1 MNIPEETNN
10 MEAIPERKP
19 VNKWYLV
26 LTVVIAAILL
36 YLAIRG
42 VSWQEMVSTF
52 RSARPEFLVILFVCS
67 SISIFLRGVRW
78 GVLVSARQK
87 VPAFTMFW
95 AAAVGYL
102 GNNFLPARAGEVIR
116 TVMLGQKTG
125 VSKSYIFATAMT
137 ERMLDVVILVLIGVF
152 SIPFIGSTP
161 EWLGNAMRVMGI
173 IGFAALIFLFLAPRF
188 SGWLERMILRLPLP
202 EKIRN
207 MAVKLMHDFI
217 LGAGAFIHPARAGM
231 FLLYSAILWSVD
243 AVGGIMLSY
252 GLNMSFNFAQA
263 FVLLLAMGLSSAIP
277 STPGYVGVYQFVAVT
292 LLPLYGITKS
302 QALTFIIALQAVNVV
317 AILVWGFIGL
327 WRLNLRRNGNS

>member
-1 MNIPEETNN
+1 MSNPDETYNT
-10 MEAIPERKP
+10 EVVPERKP
-19 VNKWYLV
+19 VNKWYLA
-26 LTVVIAAILL
+26 LSIVIAAILL

-42 VSWQEMVSTF
+42 VSWQEMVTTIQT
-52 RSARPEFLVILFVCS
+52 ARPEYLVILFLCS
-67 SISIFLRGVRW
+67 STTIFLRGIRW

-87 VPAFTMFW
+87 VPALTMFW

-125 VSKSYIFATAMT
+125 ISKSYIFATAMT

-152 SIPFIGSTP
+152 SIPFIGATP

-188 SGWLERMILRLPLP
+188 SGWLERMLLRLPLP
-202 EKIRN
+202 EKIRF
-207 MAVKLMHDFI
+207 AVVKLMHDFI

-231 FLLYSAILWSVD
+231 FLLYSAALWAID
-243 AVGGIMLSY
+243 AFGVIMLSY

-292 LLPLYGITKS
+292 LLPLYGISKS
-302 QALTFIIALQAVNVV
+302 QALTFIIALQAINVLG
-317 AILVWGFIGL
+317 IMVWGFIGL
-327 WRLNLRRNGNS
+327 WRLNLRQRNL